1 MPSTTAKI
9 STQEHHLVHFYV
21 NGRAYAIDIH
31 RIQEIIYYREV
42 TPIPKAASFILG
54 VIDLRGQI
62 IPVVS
67 LKERLDLNATQSDPD
82 GHGDQGASHILIVK
96 LGARTVGLVVD
107 GVKEVIRLKAGSIH
121 PPDSLFRDQDCKYM
135 EGICHFNDQLILVLD
150 LDRLLSVQELES
162 LEHV

>member
-1 MPSTTAKI
+1 MSSTATKTSA
-9 STQEHHLVHFYV
+9 QEHHLVHFYV

-42 TPIPKAASFILG
+42 TPVPKSASFILG

-62 IPVVS
+62 VPVVS
-67 LKERLDLNATQSDPD
+67 LKERLDLHGTRPDPD
-82 GHGDQGASHILIVK
+82 FHGTQGASHILIVR
-96 LGARTVGLVVD
+96 LGARTAGLVVD
-107 GVKEVIRLKAGSIH
+107 EVREVIRLGAGSIH
-121 PPDSLFRDQDCKYM
+121 PPDKLFKGQECRYL

-162 LEHV
+162 LEQV

>member
-1 MPSTTAKI
+1 MLSAATKT

-67 LKERLDLNATQSDPD
+67 LKERLDLHATQSDPD
-82 GHGDQGASHILIVK
+82 FHGTQGASHILIVK

-107 GVKEVIRLKAGSIH
+107 EVREVIRLGPGSIH
-121 PPDSLFRDQDCKYM
+121 L
-135 EGICHFNDQLILVLD
+135 
-150 LDRLLSVQELES
+150 
-162 LEHV
+162 

>member
-1 MPSTTAKI
+1 MSSTATKT

-42 TPIPKAASFILG
+42 TPVPKSASFILG

-67 LKERLDLNATQSDPD
+67 LKERLDLHGTRSDPD
-82 GHGDQGASHILIVK
+82 FHRTQSASHILIVR
-96 LGARTVGLVVD
+96 LGARTAGLVVD
-107 GVKEVIRLKAGSIH
+107 EVREVIRLGAGSIH
-121 PPDSLFRDQDCKYM
+121 PPDKLFRGQDCKYL
-135 EGICHFNDQLILVLD
+135 EGIFHFNDQLILVLD

>member
-1 MPSTTAKI
+1 MPPTAAKT
-9 STQEHHLVHFYV
+9 STQEHHLIHFYV

-31 RIQEIIYYREV
+31 RIQEIIYYREI

-67 LKERLDLNATQSDPD
+67 LKERLDLHAMPSEPD
-82 GHGDQGASHILIVK
+82 YQKTQGASHILIVK
-96 LGARTVGLVVD
+96 LGARTAGLVVD
-107 GVKEVIRLKAGSIH
+107 EVKEVIRLGPGSIH
-121 PPDSLFRDQDCKYM
+121 PPDQLFGDQDCRYL

-150 LDRLLSVQELES
+150 LDRLLSAQELES
-162 LEHV
+162 LKQV